1 MSKSLTFQGLNNSP
15 NSIEAEI
22 AVLGGLILDNE
33 AWEQIADILQ
43 VNDFYNQEHR
53 KIYSC
58 IVNLVNDNIPFD
70 IVTINEKVN
79 ISDDKSFSTYL
90 SEIINQ
96 TPSAANIKA
105 YASIVREQSILRQ
118 LINVSNSLIEKSR
131 DGGIDSKALLD
142 EAEQKI
148 FNISEESLKANNGFQ
163 NINDLVKE
171 SLEQIEERAE
181 NGESVTGVA
190 TGFSEFDNKTT
201 GLQGGDLIIVAGR
214 PSMGK
219 TSFAMNLAEYASL
232 KNDAVTAIFSMEMS
246 GTQLSTRLISSMGRI
261 NQQKIRTGKLTDD
274 DWPRLTNAV
283 ALLSKANIFI
293 DDTPALT
300 PTDIRARSRRLKRE
314 KGLDLI
320 VIDYMQLMQLS
331 SNSEN
336 RATELS
342 EISRSL
348 KALARELDVP
358 VVALSQLNRSLENR
372 TDKRPIMSDLRE
384 SGAIEQDA
392 DLIAF
397 IYRDEVYNED
407 STDKGKAEIIIAK
420 QRNGPI
426 FKTTLTFLGECT
438 RFENYTPEIYS
449 APEGFKWMDPS

>member
-1 MSKSLTFQGLNNSP
+1 MSVSPTYQSLNKSP
-15 NSIEAEI
+15 NSIEAEV

-33 AWEQIADILQ
+33 SWDKVADILQ
-43 VNDFYNQEHR
+43 VNDFYNEQHR
-53 KIYSC
+53 KIFSC
-58 IVNLVNDNIPFD
+58 IVDLVEQGTPFD
-70 IVTINEKVN
+70 VVTVNEKMN
-79 ISDDKSFSTYL
+79 LSDDKSISTYL
-90 SEIINQ
+90 SEIISQ

-105 YASIVREQSILRQ
+105 YANIVREQSILRQ
-118 LINVSNSLIEKSR
+118 LIHVSNNLIEKSNK
-131 DGGIDSKALLD
+131 GGIDSKALLD

-148 FNISEESLKANNGFQ
+148 FSISEESVKANNGFQ
-163 NINDLVKE
+163 SINDLVGE
-171 SLEQIEERAE
+171 SLKQIEERAE
-181 NGESVTGVA
+181 NGEAVTGVA
-190 TGFSEFDNKTT
+190 TGFTDFDNKTT

-283 ALLSKANIFI
+283 ALLSKANIYI
-293 DDTPALT
+293 DDTASLT
-300 PTDIRARSRRLKRE
+300 PIDIRARARRLKRE

-331 SNSEN
+331 NNSEN

-342 EISRSL
+342 AISRSL

-392 DLIAF
+392 DVIAF

-407 STDKGKAEIIIAK
+407 SPDKGKAEIIVAK
-420 QRNGPI
+420 QRNGPT

-449 APEGFKWMDPS
+449 SPESFK

>member
-1 MSKSLTFQGLNNSP
+1 MSKNLTFQSLNKTP

-33 AWEQIADILQ
+33 SWEKIADILQ
-43 VNDFYNQEHR
+43 VNDFYNEQHR

-58 IVNLVNDNIPFD
+58 IVGLVGDNTPFD
-70 IVTINEKVN
+70 VVTINEKVN
-79 ISDDKSFSTYL
+79 TSDDKSFSTYL

-105 YASIVREQSILRQ
+105 YANIVREQSILRQ
-118 LINVSNSLIEKSR
+118 LISVSNNLIEKSR
-131 DGGIDSKALLD
+131 DGGIDSKSLLD
-142 EAEQKI
+142 EAERTI
-148 FNISEESLKANNGFQ
+148 FNISEESQKTNSGFQ
-163 NINDLVKE
+163 DINRLVQE
-171 SLEQIEERAE
+171 SLKEIEKRAE
-181 NGESVTGVA
+181 NGDAVTGVA
-190 TGFSEFDNKTT
+190 TGFTDFDNKTT

-274 DWPRLTNAV
+274 DWPRLTNAI

-300 PTDIRARSRRLKRE
+300 PTDIRARARRLKRE

-331 SNSEN
+331 NNSEN

-407 STDKGKAEIIIAK
+407 SPDKGKAEILVRK

-426 FKTTLTFLGECT
+426 FTTTLTFLGECT

-449 APEGFKWMDPS
+449 APEAFK

>member
-1 MSKSLTFQGLNNSP
+1 M
-15 NSIEAEI
+15 
-22 AVLGGLILDNE
+22 
-33 AWEQIADILQ
+33 
-43 VNDFYNQEHR
+43 
-53 KIYSC
+53 
-58 IVNLVNDNIPFD
+58 
-70 IVTINEKVN
+70 
-79 ISDDKSFSTYL
+79 
-90 SEIINQ
+90 
-96 TPSAANIKA
+96 
-105 YASIVREQSILRQ
+105 
-118 LINVSNSLIEKSR
+118 IEKSR